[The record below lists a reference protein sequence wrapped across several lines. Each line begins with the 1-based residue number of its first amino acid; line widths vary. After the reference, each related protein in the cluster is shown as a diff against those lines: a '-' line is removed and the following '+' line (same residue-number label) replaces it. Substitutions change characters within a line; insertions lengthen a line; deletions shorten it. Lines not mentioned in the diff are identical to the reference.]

1 MHFLITLANVRDDQ
15 RLAELGDRL
24 LGCVVDHNIDLLL
37 EHPEIP
43 PLYKS
48 GVRFRPEP
56 WAIGPSRLPDGLEQ
70 FCPIPQLLER
80 GWGDCAQLCAWRVAE
95 LRAGGWRTPDAPRG
109 ESATLRYYVK
119 ARCPQCGAGD
129 CPNYDHPKRQRSYH
143 VEMRR
148 ADRRIE
154 DPSQLLAY

>member
-24 LGCVVDHNIDLLL
+24 LACVVDYNVALLR

-56 WAIGPSRLPDGLEQ
+56 WAIGPDRLPEGLEQ
-70 FCPIPQLLER
+70 FCSIPNLLER

-95 LRAGGWRTPDAPRG
+95 LKAGGWRTPDAPQG
-109 ESATLRYYVK
+109 ELATLRYYVK
-119 ARCPQCGAGD
+119 ARCPACGAGD
-129 CPNYDHPKRQRSYH
+129 CPDCNHPNRKRSYH
-143 VEMRR
+143 VQMRR